1 MATARHNRTLP
12 QDIDKLVVTQDNELA
27 GSIQDMNLVEKRNVL
42 LSAAVIRTADTH
54 LPSVRF
60 YTTDYRRIFGV
71 KNKTLT
77 QDFLD
82 IVDTITTRNVVLP
95 HGRKGKTS
103 FSVVSTYTVVPGPDS
118 EDGRAYVE
126 MKLHDDMAGFFLNL
140 ERNFLS
146 LPLLLYSS
154 FRSNYALRLS
164 EILASAG
171 RGEKQ
176 FTVTFSVNDLKAK
189 LNCEH
194 YSNFAQ
200 FRRRALE
207 PAKKENDEIGY
218 LSFEWDEH
226 KRGRS
231 ISDLSFH
238 VRLSETWS
246 AERERGDIERI
257 ALDNRLRQ
265 LGFNTIPYE
274 YYEFLGKERVEALV
288 GETLKQVRR
297 REQTTDKIKKPGAYL
312 RKILDAEV
320 ERARGMLP
328 FSAEAEGEGGQ
339 GLRTI
344 DTAQELYS
352 LAERLCECF
361 YRARQEHAEAV
372 IEALE
377 SEEREELTAL
387 MLKDIFSGAPTLVA
401 PVQVPETAENLL
413 PQTRRL
419 ALVVLLE
426 RQGRVT
432 YEGDLKN
439 IRAFAYANDLFSE
452 FLPAER
458 DRIIGEAQT
467 ANA

>member
-1 MATARHNRTLP
+1 MKVATRQNRRTLP
-12 QDIDKLVVTQDNELA
+12 QDIDKLVITQDNELA

-42 LSAAVIRTADTH
+42 LSAAVIRTADKY

-126 MKLHDDMAGFFLNL
+126 MKLHEDMAGFFLNL

-154 FRSNYALRLS
+154 FRSNYALRIS

-171 RGEKQ
+171 RGDKQ
-176 FTVTFSVNDLKAK
+176 YTVTYSVEDLKAK
-189 LNCEH
+189 LNCKH

-200 FRRRALE
+200 FRRRALD

-218 LSFEWDEH
+218 LTFEWEEH
-226 KRGRS
+226 KQGRA
-231 ISDLSFH
+231 ISELSFH
-238 VRLSETWS
+238 VRLSDNWS

-257 ALDNRLRQ
+257 ALDNQLRQ
-265 LGFNTIPYE
+265 LGFSTIPYD
-274 YYEFLGKERVEALV
+274 YYEVLGKERVEELV

-297 REQTTDKIKKPGAYL
+297 REKTTDKIKKPGAYL
-312 RKILDAEV
+312 RKVLDAEV
-320 ERARGMLP
+320 ERVKGMLP
-328 FSAEAEGEGGQ
+328 FSAEAQVEPQ
-339 GLRTI
+339 LRTV
-344 DTAQELYS
+344 DSAQELYS

-361 YRARQEHAEAV
+361 YKARQEQAASV
-372 IEALE
+372 LAALA
-377 SEEREELTAL
+377 SEEREDLTAE

-401 PVQVPETAENLL
+401 PVQVPEDSTDLS
-413 PQTRRL
+413 PQTRKL
-419 ALVVLLE
+419 ALTLLLE
-426 RQGRVT
+426 RQGKVS
-432 YEGDLKN
+432 YEDGLKDV
-439 IRAFAYANDLFSE
+439 RAFAYANELFSE
-452 FLPAER
+452 FLPEER
-458 DRIIGEAQT
+458 ERIIAEAQ
-467 ANA
+467 AADA